1 MTGWRRVVGA
11 TLGPLALAFSVP
23 APAAAAEFEACRA
36 AALDAQRLRAEQH
49 LLEERQSLLSCL
61 DPTCPEVIQASCR
74 EWLDANDAA
83 RPSIVLTAQ
92 DSLGN
97 DLLGARYAVDG
108 SAEDRPVNGN
118 ALEVDPGQ
126 HRVRGTAPGMP
137 PQEIEILVAVGV
149 KRRPVSLVWQRP
161 HPQVAPT
168 ARNVEAI
175 ETRPVPPQAWI
186 LGAASSLALA
196 TAGVFGALA
205 WQKYGDLHAHHLGDQ
220 QPLPTYRVAGDVS
233 LGIGVVVGAI
243 AVWTYLARP
252 TVRSEPRDSLRGAYL
267 RR

>member
-1 MTGWRRVVGA
+1 MVGA
-11 TLGPLALAFSVP
+11 TLVPLVLAFSVP
-23 APAAAAEFEACRA
+23 GPAAAAEFEACRA
-36 AALDAQRLRAEQH
+36 AAVDAQRLRAEQH
-49 LLEERQSLLSCL
+49 LLEERKRLLSCV

-97 DLLGARYAVDG
+97 DLLGARYAVDD
-108 SAEDRPVNGN
+108 SAEDQAVDGN
-118 ALEVDPGQ
+118 ALEMDPGH
-126 HRVRGTAPGMP
+126 HRVRGTVPGLP

-149 KRRPVSLVWQRP
+149 KRRAVSLVWQRP
-161 HPQVAPT
+161 HAEVAPP
-168 ARNVEAI
+168 ARNLEAIETRAI
-175 ETRPVPPQAWI
+175 ETRPVPPHVWI

-205 WQKYGDLHAHHLGDQ
+205 WQKYGDLHANHLGDQ
-220 QPLPTYRVAGDVS
+220 QPLPTYRVIGDVS
-233 LGIGVVVGAI
+233 LGIGVVAGAI
-243 AVWTYLARP
+243 AVWQYLARP
-252 TVRSEPRDSLRGAYL
+252 TVRSEPRDSLRGATL